1 MRRLSLV
8 EAQPDMILAS
18 DIVNDQQMLLLKK
31 GAALNDKNIKM
42 LKSWGVAV
50 VEIESESDSAS
61 DTVPSDG
68 GMDGDDIAKRI
79 EERFG
84 PLGDDEVMREIRR
97 VATDIIVNR
106 FHQQDAVNAG

>member
-42 LKSWGVAV
+42 FFH
-50 VEIESESDSAS
+50 SA
-61 DTVPSDG
+61 
-68 GMDGDDIAKRI
+68 
-79 EERFG
+79 
-84 PLGDDEVMREIRR
+84 
-97 VATDIIVNR
+97 
-106 FHQQDAVNAG
+106 

>member
-1 MRRLSLV
+1 
-8 EAQPDMILAS
+8 
-18 DIVNDQQMLLLKK
+18 
-31 GAALNDKNIKM
+31 M

-50 VEIESESDSAS
+50 VEIESGSVSAS
-61 DTVPSDG
+61 DAVSSDSS
-68 GMDGDDIAKRI
+68 MDGDDIAKRI

-84 PLGDDEVMREIRR
+84 LLDDDEVMCEIRR